1 MVDSSDSSFR
11 PDARLPEL
19 LASRARGES
28 DGRLA
33 LDLAGGLVA
42 DGAALAWRPSGW
54 LVLLS
59 AALCFAAFGAWGIA
73 DREAR
78 ERPDARGRS
87 LISLFSL
94 LRGVRALAA
103 LVGAAAVVTLLFAT
117 LALALGTWIS

>member
-1 MVDSSDSSFR
+1 MADSSLP

-19 LASRARGES
+19 LVARARGAS

-42 DGAALAWRPSGW
+42 AGAALAWRPSGW

-78 ERPDARGRS
+78 ERPGAGGRS
-87 LISLFSL
+87 PISPVSL
-94 LRGVRALAA
+94 LRGARALAA

>member
-1 MVDSSDSSFR
+1 MADSSLPS
-11 PDARLPEL
+11 DARLPEL
-19 LASRARGES
+19 LAARARSAS

-42 DGAALAWRPSGW
+42 AGAALAWRPSGW

-78 ERPDARGRS
+78 ERPPGSRGL
-87 LISLFSL
+87 LISL

-103 LVGAAAVVTLLFAT
+103 LVGAAAAVTLLFAT